1 MPATIPVIVAGMAAS
16 HRIAGMA
23 ASHRI
28 AGTAASYRIAG
39 TAASHRYVDHD
50 LVEKRCQAFTE

>member
-1 MPATIPVIVAGMAAS
+1 MPATISTIV
-16 HRIAGMA
+16 
-23 ASHRI
+23 

-50 LVEKRCQAFTE
+50 LVEIRYQAFTE